1 MKKISLILCC
11 VILLPVMLCL
21 GCDNGSE
28 VGNIPDNLKEV
39 EEYSIKGKTIRKG
52 MTYSE
57 VVDIIGKEGVDV
69 GSGAVIIKWKLFL
82 GKELYIWFSAYSG
95 DTLNEFE
102 VECIRIS

>member
-1 MKKISLILCC
+1 MKKISLILCFI
-11 VILLPVMLCL
+11 ILLPSMLCF
-21 GCDNGSE
+21 GCNNGDE
-28 VGNIPDNLKEV
+28 VGNIPKNLEEV

-69 GSGAVIIKWKLFL
+69 GSGFMIMKWKLFI
-82 GKELYIWFSAYSG
+82 GKELYIWFIEG